1 MLKKVNV
8 STFRNALK
16 HYLDQISTNPGTIY
30 QTGNKSDIMVLSKT
44 TLTKLQY
51 RYYVNMWARN
61 QYRSLRLDH
70 YLTLT
75 NGKNTKELPLD
86 VIIGLSQFFQLVQEL
101 LDTLAQPGAKENALT
116 WDVSAAIKNAVEAKP
131 LSTHGRFD
139 LVYTILTRLVKPQ
152 TFTGT
157 TLNEFFQ
164 QMQHVDRMELLPCEL
179 TTSQENLICTILTDL
194 SQWVCML
201 LEYQVLNITDCTQ
214 APEPIFLHIGK
225 ILLWYEVN
233 IGDHPNTFGYDPD
246 IENWC
251 KTIYH
256 KTP

>member
-16 HYLDQISTNPGTIY
+16 HYLEQISINPGTIY

-51 RYYVNMWARN
+51 RYYINMWARN
-61 QYRSLRLDH
+61 QYRSLRLDQ

-75 NGKNTKELPLD
+75 NGKDTKELPLD
-86 VIIGLSQFFQLVQEL
+86 VIIGFSQFFQLVQEL

-116 WDVSAAIKNAVEAKP
+116 WDVSAYINDAIEETP
-131 LSTHGRFD
+131 LRTHGRFD
-139 LVYTILTRLVKPQ
+139 LVYTILTRLITPQ
-152 TFTGT
+152 RFTGQ

-164 QMQHVDRMELLPCEL
+164 QIQHVDHIDLRPTDL
-179 TTSQENLICTILTDL
+179 TTTQQDLIGTILIDV
-194 SQWVCML
+194 SKWVCML
-201 LEYQVLNITDCTQ
+201 LEYQVLNTDDCTQ

-225 ILLWYEVN
+225 VFDWYERH
-233 IGDHPNTFGYDPD
+233 IGERPNTFGYDPD